1 MQAATDSGEPP
12 QLGAGQIKFWPL
24 GAAFYL
30 NYHLVELGVF
40 KNMPNGDHSL
50 SRFSFEVFRIKR
62 LETSSGKPAASASGP
77 IAAHISA

>member
-30 NYHLVELGVF
+30 NYHLGKLGVF
-40 KNMPNGDHSL
+40 LKTCQRGITASPDFLSKCFASNGL
-50 SRFSFEVFRIKR
+50 KPTLANQQLR
-62 LETSSGKPAASASGP
+62 LQVP
-77 IAAHISA
+77 